1 MLRGTRDSLR
11 ASGVDRAGYFIGGKT
26 GTSQGIKDGEYTF
39 DETVGSYVG
48 FGGAAGE
55 LPEYVIMVKIWGE
68 GRKLGGEAD
77 ARPIFNKMSDY
88 LIDYLQIKPGDTN
101 A

>member
-1 MLRGTRDSLR
+1 MQS
-11 ASGVDRAGYFIGGKT
+11 SGVDRKGYFIGGKT

-68 GRKLGGEAD
+68 GKKMEGEKD
-77 ARPIFNKMSDY
+77 AMPIFDKMNKYM
-88 LIDYLQIKPGDTN
+88 IDYLKIKPKGAN
-101 A
+101 

>member
-1 MLRGTRDSLR
+1 MRSR
-11 ASGVDRAGYFIGGKT
+11 GVDKEGYFIGGKT

-48 FGGAAGE
+48 FGGSTGE

-68 GRKLGGEAD
+68 GQKLGGEAH
-77 ARPIFNKMSDY
+77 AQPIFNKMSNY
-88 LIDYLQIKPGDTN
+88 LIDYLKIKPGDKN